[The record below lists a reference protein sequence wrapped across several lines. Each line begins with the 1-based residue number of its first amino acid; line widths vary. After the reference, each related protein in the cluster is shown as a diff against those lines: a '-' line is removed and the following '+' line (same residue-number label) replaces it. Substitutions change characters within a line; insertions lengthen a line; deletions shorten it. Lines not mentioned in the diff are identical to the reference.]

1 VKRPSTLM
9 MKRRD
14 SLSRS
19 KSQPEGCVRQ
29 PKPTILFKAVVP
41 QEEIS
46 PRRRRY
52 GHNYGF
58 KARSIGETSRE
69 KQARGKEREAYL
81 RRLEEKIRTKGQTA
95 ANKEGPLGFGIGQV
109 EEDWQD
115 EDDDLSAILKL
126 VIQEEKEDDLAKSH
140 EAKARGKMSDADRKE
155 KHILEEDEGQ
165 GDDKL
170 PQITITT
177 TDNHNQTT
185 SAQSKSAFS
194 LSAQLYSIQ
203 E

>member
-1 VKRPSTLM
+1 MKRPSTLM

-81 RRLEEKIRTKGQTA
+81 RRLEEKIRKKGQTA
-95 ANKEGPLGFGIGQV
+95 ANEEGPLGLGRGQAV
-109 EEDWQD
+109 QKEWEDEQ
-115 EDDDLSAILKL
+115 DLSAILKL
-126 VIQEEKEDDLAKSH
+126 VIQEEKEDNLVKS
-140 EAKARGKMSDADRKE
+140 EERKARGKMSDVDRKE
-155 KHILEEDEGQ
+155 KHILEEEEGQ
-165 GDDKL
+165 GDDRL
-170 PQITITT
+170 PQIMITT
-177 TDNHNQTT
+177 TDNHNKTT
-185 SAQSKSAFS
+185 STQSKSAFS
-194 LSAQLYSIQ
+194 PSAQLYSIQ